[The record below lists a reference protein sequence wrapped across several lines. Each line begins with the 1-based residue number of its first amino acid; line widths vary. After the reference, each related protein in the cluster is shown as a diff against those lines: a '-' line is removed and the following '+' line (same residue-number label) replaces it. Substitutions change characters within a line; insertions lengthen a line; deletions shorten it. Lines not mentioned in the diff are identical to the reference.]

1 MNRPL
6 SSDDLLHVL
15 DHTRDLW
22 DELRGNRIFITGATG
37 FIGTWLLESFAYAN
51 DRLGLGAAA
60 VCLTR
65 DPAASRL
72 REPHLAARDDI
83 ALVRGDV
90 RDFAAPAGAFS
101 HVIHAA
107 TASGVAIPPLEMLD
121 TIVVGTRR
129 TLDFAVNGKAKKF
142 LLISSG
148 AVYGRQPPDMT
159 HVPETFLGAP
169 DMRAPGSAYG
179 EGKRVAELLCEVYR
193 REYGIETTVARCFAF
208 VGPHLPLDAHFA
220 VGNFIRDG
228 LAGREIRV
236 KGDGMTNRSYLYAAD
251 LVIWLWTILMQG
263 RPGDVYNAGS
273 EQDISIG
280 ELAKLVADAF
290 QPTPLVIVE
299 RAQTLD
305 QLHERYVPATLK
317 AQAELGLVQK
327 IDLPTAIRKTVAWH
341 RTV

>member
-1 MNRPL
+1 MSRPL
-6 SSDDLLHVL
+6 SSNDLLHVL
-15 DHTRDLW
+15 DHTRDQW

-107 TASGVAIPPLEMLD
+107 TASGVAIPPIEMLD
-121 TIVVGTRR
+121 TIVAGTRR
-129 TLDFAVNGKAKKF
+129 TLDFAVNRKAKKF

-159 HVPETFLGAP
+159 HVPETFSGAP
-169 DMRAPGSAYG
+169 DTSATSSAYG

-193 REYGIETTVARCFAF
+193 REYGIETKVARCFAF

-220 VGNFIRDG
+220 MGNFIRDG

-236 KGDGMTNRSYLYAAD
+236 KGDGMANRSYLYAAD
-251 LVIWLWTILMQG
+251 LMIWLWTILIRG
-263 RPGDVYNAGS
+263 RPGDAYNVGS
-273 EQDISIG
+273 DQGISIG
-280 ELAKLVADAF
+280 ELARRVADAF
-290 QPTPLVIVE
+290 QPAPLVIIE
-299 RAQTLD
+299 GSQTLGQSHD
-305 QLHERYVPATLK
+305 RYVPATLK
-317 AQAELGLVQK
+317 AQAELGLVQE